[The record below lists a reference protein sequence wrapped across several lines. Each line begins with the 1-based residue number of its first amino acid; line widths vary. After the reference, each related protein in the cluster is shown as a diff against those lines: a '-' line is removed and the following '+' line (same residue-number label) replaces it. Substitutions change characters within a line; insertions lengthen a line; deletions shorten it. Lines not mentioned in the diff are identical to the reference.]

1 MNSINQRDLVD
12 TAILPID
19 DLLSREICIR
29 LGETLSRMPRELQ
42 RILRWRFRKGM
53 TYKQHALAVL
63 DEFETF
69 AATLRVK
76 FPLHVGRL
84 VTLIYIG
91 LKRHSV
97 FVQMG
102 NEPAALEVENHL
114 RSVVETSK
122 GEIGFKDALR
132 HVAKGTPLPESIQR
146 LLVE

>member
-1 MNSINQRDLVD
+1 MALKTCDRAIQLFNKAWAPIQDEIWVMDDFCPLLEVQVD
-12 TAILPID
+12 VLNASKKL
-19 DLLSREICIR
+19 E
-29 LGETLSRMPRELQ
+29 Q
-42 RILRWRFRKGM
+42 
-53 TYKQHALAVL
+53 ALAVL

-97 FVQMG
+97 LVQMG